1 MLRKTSFIAT
11 LWIAVLASPVI
22 AHHGFTAYWNGD
34 TMVTIQGTVTRF
46 DWMNPHTYLYL
57 DVKAP
62 TGKDENW
69 AIELYD
75 VGKLTRAG
83 LTKDS
88 LKMGDVVTV
97 LGFPA
102 KPDAVFDYLA
112 ADRNEPSTYA
122 TAKRFAR
129 GKEITLANGKHIV
142 MPL

>member
-1 MLRKTSFIAT
+1 MLCRARFVAT
-11 LWIAVLASPVI
+11 LWIAVFATPVI
-22 AHHGFTAYWNGD
+22 AHHGFAAYWNGA
-34 TMVTIQGTVTRF
+34 TMVTIQGTVTKF

-57 DVKAP
+57 DVKDS
-62 TGKDENW
+62 TGKTENW

-83 LTKDS
+83 LARDS
-88 LKMGDVVTV
+88 LKTGDVVTI

-102 KPDAVFDYLA
+102 KPNAVFDYLVSE
-112 ADRNEPSTYA
+112 RNEPSAYA
-122 TAKRFAR
+122 KAKRFAR